1 MKSISGRSGETEKGR
16 SGERDSHSPFL
27 RVSHSPLRFSH
38 AAKVILLG
46 GLIAG
51 TLDITAAFVSAWLRS
66 GTTPFTV
73 LQFVASGALGRS
85 AFTGGYKTALAG
97 LAFHFLI
104 ATTAAA
110 VFYLASRKFSFL
122 LKWPVPIGLLYGVL
136 VYLFM
141 NFVVLPR
148 SAITPARVPPT
159 LSARAIQ
166 ALIIMFCVGL
176 PIALIVRWFS
186 KHNDARLVLPDDI
199 EADSV

>member
-1 MKSISGRSGETEKGR
+1 MNSKSF
-16 SGERDSHSPFL
+16 PN
-27 RVSHSPLRFSH
+27 
-38 AAKVILLG
+38 AAKVIVVG
-46 GLIAG
+46 GLISG
-51 TLDITAAFVSAWLRS
+51 TLDLTAAFVSAYLRS
-66 GTTPFTV
+66 GTTPKMV
-73 LQFVASGALGRS
+73 CQFIASGAIGPP
-85 AFTGGYKTALAG
+85 AFTGGYKTAVLG
-97 LAFHFLI
+97 VAFHFLI

-110 VFYLASRKFSFL
+110 VFYLASRKLRFL
-122 LKWPVPIGLLYGVL
+122 LKWPVPTGLLYGVL

-186 KHNDARLVLPDDI
+186 KHNDARLVLSDDI

>member
-1 MKSISGRSGETEKGR
+1 MISRS
-16 SGERDSHSPFL
+16 
-27 RVSHSPLRFSH
+27 FSN
-38 AAKVILLG
+38 AAKVILAG

-51 TLDITAAFVSAWLRS
+51 TLDITAAFVSAWLRTR
-66 GTTPFTV
+66 TTPFTV
-73 LQFVASGALGRS
+73 LQFVASGALGRP
-85 AFTGGYKTALAG
+85 AFTGGYPTALAG

-104 ATTAAA
+104 ATTATA
-110 VFYLASRKFSFL
+110 VFYLASRKLRFL
-122 LKWPVPIGLLYGVL
+122 IEWPVPMGLLYGFL

-148 SAITPARVPPT
+148 SAITPPRVAPT
-159 LSARAIQ
+159 LSSRAIQ
-166 ALIIMFCVGL
+166 ALIIMFFVGL

>member
-1 MKSISGRSGETEKGR
+1 MNSKS
-16 SGERDSHSPFL
+16 
-27 RVSHSPLRFSH
+27 FSH
-38 AAKVILLG
+38 ASKVILLG

-51 TLDITAAFVSAWLRS
+51 TLDLIAAFVSAWLRS
-66 GTTPFTV
+66 GVTPLRV
-73 LQFVASGALGRS
+73 SQSIASGAIGPP
-85 AFTGGYKTALAG
+85 AFTGGYKTAVLG
-97 LAFHFLI
+97 VAFHFLI
-104 ATTAAA
+104 ATTATA
-110 VFYLASRKFSFL
+110 VFYLASRKLRFL
-122 LKWPVPIGLLYGVL
+122 IKWPVPMGLLYGVL